1 MLNQQKSSAIA
12 STYSTDEKCNDWNVC
27 QSIWLLSECK
37 HPKRHSGGL
46 VCRIIARFEW
56 ERKRVKSAR
65 RSVPKRRV
73 KANGRTH
80 QVSERERAPVAPQPL
95 FELMKMEKKRTR
107 RVARKSE
114 SRGLWDA
121 SDVRLG
127 IINFIYRAK
136 TRPPKFLRLAEYIK
150 PTGGCLSAMTSAYF
164 PL

>member
-1 MLNQQKSSAIA
+1 MQRL
-12 STYSTDEKCNDWNVC
+12 KC
-27 QSIWLLSECK
+27 LSEHLTIFGFWVNVSILKGTLVRPCVQNYCPLWMRK
-37 HPKRHSGGL
+37 EESEIGASICAKKARESG
-46 VCRIIARFEW
+46 RTDAPSEWAREG
-56 ERKRVKSAR
+56 AR
-65 RSVPKRRV
+65 RSSTAFR
-73 KANGRTH
+73 ADENG
-80 QVSERERAPVAPQPL
+80 
-95 FELMKMEKKRTR
+95 KKEDAR

-121 SDVRLG
+121 SSDVRLG